1 MVVCKIRP
9 GCRPLHGLT
18 PGDGGQEEDIVQ
30 EGKAGREGDGGMAG
44 GYKKKGSCF
53 VAETTPPEFGT
64 DLLSRLPAVPSAR
77 AGFTALFGMVRGG
90 SPPL

>member
-1 MVVCKIRP
+1 MANNLASIRP
-9 GCRPLHGLT
+9 MKTRITKNTH
-18 PGDGGQEEDIVQ
+18 
-30 EGKAGREGDGGMAG
+30 
-44 GYKKKGSCF
+44 KKKGSRF
-53 VAETTPPEFGT
+53 VAETTPLEFGT